1 MMTKYCITAVNPKN
15 DDCVQTFNVWENK
28 GMYLPYGWKCI
39 GEKSIYDVCD
49 LLKNGYT
56 VYSAKEVD
64 GEKEPVKLGVPV
76 EIELRIVENNS
87 DYKISEM
94 PSF

>member
-1 MMTKYCITAVNPKN
+1 MMSEYCITAANPKN
-15 DDCVQTFNVWENK
+15 GDCASEFK
-28 GMYLPYGWKCI
+28 LWKKEMFLWSCI
-39 GEKSIYDVCD
+39 GSTSIYDVCN

-56 VYSAKEVD
+56 VYSAKEVN
-64 GEKEPVKLGVPV
+64 GEKEPIKLGVPV

-87 DYKISEM
+87 NYKISEM